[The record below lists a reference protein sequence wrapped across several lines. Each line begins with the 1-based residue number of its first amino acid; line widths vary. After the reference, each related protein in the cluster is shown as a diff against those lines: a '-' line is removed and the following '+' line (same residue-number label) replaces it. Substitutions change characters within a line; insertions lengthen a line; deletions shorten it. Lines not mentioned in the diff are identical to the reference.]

1 MSLFTLSTKA
11 TPKFLKAGFLG
22 FEGSGKTFSGALL
35 LIGMHKF
42 AKWDCPIVMYDTEG
56 GSDNIAELFEAA
68 GIEFMVIKSKALVD
82 LNAAIKEANKEKY
95 PLLIDSLTHPYLELT
110 RTYLRKKGNRGFI
123 AMPDW
128 QQIKDTWR
136 LNFSEPFSEFQSD
149 ILWCSRAKNIFEE
162 VLDQIA
168 TENSGGKEIFKSVQV
183 GVGARTETE
192 SAFEPSLLVEF
203 QRVFKQDEKK
213 RGPGKS
219 AKYNRRATVIKD
231 RFVVLDGL
239 DVDFGP
245 VAVNKTKVDFGKIVA
260 ENKVFQFFRP
270 HIERL
275 NLPARKKGATAIGFS
290 QNDSESLFDTAG
302 DNERRKFLKQRDI
315 VLEEIEN
322 ALVKSFPSTSG
333 ADKKAKLAIL
343 EWIFGTNSWTAITN
357 KQYKDLLPL
366 KEQLVTLLASPELT
380 ERIVAGEN
388 PSKDVLYIETETQ
401 DESAIPEELWMAYRA
416 AEKSGKKLGVDIPA
430 VPDDVTAEKLQAII
444 EMINSEIKASKAT
457 NGKRQEAHQEALAV

>member
-1 MSLFTLSTKA
+1 MSVFQKSTKA
-11 TPKFLKAGFLG
+11 TPKFLKAGFIG
-22 FEGSGKTFSGALL
+22 FEGSGKTFSAALM

-42 AKWDCPIVMYDTEG
+42 AKWGCPIAMYDTEG
-56 GSDNIAELFEAA
+56 GSDYITELFEAA
-68 GIEFMVIKSKALVD
+68 GIEFMVIKSKSLVD
-82 LNAAIKEANKEKY
+82 LNAALKEASKDGY

-110 RTYLRKKGNRGFI
+110 RTYLRKQGNRKFI

-136 LNFSEPFSEFQSD
+136 LNFSEPFSELQSD
-149 ILWCSRAKNIFEE
+149 IIWCARAKNIFED

-192 SAFEPSLLVEF
+192 SAFEPGLLVEF
-203 QRVFKQDEKK
+203 QRVFAEKGK
-213 RGPGKS
+213 KKGPSKS
-219 AKYNRRATVIKD
+219 AKYSRRATVIKD
-231 RFVVLDGL
+231 RFVVLDGNEI
-239 DVDFGP
+239 DFEP
-245 VAVNKTKVDFGKIVA
+245 IASDRSKIDFAKIVQ

-275 NLPARKKGATAIGFS
+275 NLPARKKGAAAISFS
-290 QNDSESLFDTAG
+290 QNDSEALFDSAG
-302 DNERRKFLKQRDI
+302 DNERKQFLKQRDI

-366 KEQLVTLLASPELT
+366 KEQLVTLLARPELT

-388 PSKDVLYIETETQ
+388 PSKGVLYTETETQ

-444 EMINSEIKASKAT
+444 EMITAEIKSAKAT